1 MLITGNSWRG
11 AWMEGNGD
19 VVCKS
24 RLTPKRWLCEQGQ
37 IYREPD
43 EAESS
48 GLLTWMR
55 SCTGP
60 FQGRVRNPNNALK
73 CSKILQLICER
84 KLLEVFPDLTAI
96 PKVYVTFPITSC
108 TAERNFSNPWIILKK
123 QISINYVRGKTGLFL
138 YSPYKKNV
146 TSKPLSYEKAIK
158 EYAAKKCLK
167 KVLQWCVR
175 HLVNTNIMPFFL
187 ILWCLWC
194 QLF

>member
-138 YSPYKKNV
+138 YSPYKKMLLQSHCHMKRRSKSMQPKNV
-146 TSKPLSYEKAIK
+146 W
-158 EYAAKKCLK
+158 KKCCSD
-167 KVLQWCVR
+167 VWG
-175 HLVNTNIMPFFL
+175 I
-187 ILWCLWC
+187 
-194 QLF
+194 